1 MSMAKKEIGRR
12 EFLRLLAG
20 TAAAAGL
27 SHFRFV
33 NLGVAG
39 FASANSDPDQC

>member
-1 MSMAKKEIGRR
+1 MGMPRKEIGRR

-33 NLGVAG
+33 NLGGAG
-39 FASANSDPDQC
+39 PAWAQIDPDEC